1 MKDFWIEVGSNVQKI
16 NKLKEYDEKGV
27 FVTQKIFAQI
37 LLHTNYLYTIYIR
50 QIYLYKHKKCPFKHD
65 AT

>member
-16 NKLKEYDEKGV
+16 NKLKEYEEKGV

-37 LLHTNYLYTIYIR
+37 VLHTKTIYI
-50 QIYLYKHKKCPFKHD
+50 LYK
-65 AT
+65 TNLLIQT